1 MSSERGPHLGARL
14 RRFAAGAVLS
24 VLLLGVGASVAAAG
38 ESRTYCGKL
47 IQHGS
52 YCQEGASDNH
62 SWNYNAAY
70 YYGGGNQYMCERAI
84 DADRNPYTYG
94 PSATYRC
101 AYLNGSGQFGVDSGR
116 DIAYN
121 CSPQALLDVFVR
133 NLSGNQ
139 HTVWGG
145 AKYGTGQGYPC

>member
-1 MSSERGPHLGARL
+1 MPSGNGIRRRVRLRCLTTSFALAAMLLGAT
-14 RRFAAGAVLS
+14 AS
-24 VLLLGVGASVAAAG
+24 GASAG

-70 YYGGGNQYMCERAI
+70 YLGGGYQYICQRAI
-84 DADRNPYTYG
+84 NADQNPYTYG
-94 PSATYRC
+94 PSASYRC

-116 DIAYN
+116 DLAYN
-121 CSPQALLDVFVR
+121 CTPQALLDVFVR

-145 AKYGTGQGYPC
+145 AKYGTGQGVPC